1 MTVAARPEPEPEP
14 RPGALEAG
22 PDAHDDGDGWALL
35 DGLRRKLDDQVA
47 QTRRTQVQVS
57 QLAESI
63 GALVEAQRRRTRGL
77 NLNSFVAYLVFTT
90 LCASGAYM
98 LYRSRAA
105 DLVEGRDKAAGE
117 RDLAVR
123 RADEA
128 TARAAARDAADAK
141 VLEIYTLLEAGKQK
155 DAAKRLG
162 ELDGAPIPK
171 PERDLLAARVKQAD
185 TIAVDAAMKIASTAF
200 KALKFSDAI
209 APLEQALTIEAT
221 GPRAAEMHYMIGVA
235 RSRANEL
242 PAAIAQL
249 DAALA
254 ADVGEDDA
262 RFQLASVLDRAGQ
275 WGKARGEYDKFA
287 TAHPQHPFAV
297 FAMRRSATLVHLP
310 PIAPPQPI
318 AGTTPATAAG
328 AAAPPGAAAV
338 TAPAPKPAAAA
349 VPKPAPAPA
358 SAPAP
363 APNPESPS
371 E

>member
-14 RPGALEAG
+14 RPAGALEAG
-22 PDAHDDGDGWALL
+22 PGAHDDGDGWALL

-90 LCASGAYM
+90 LCASGAYL

-105 DLVEGRDKAAGE
+105 DLVEGRDKAASE
-117 RDLAVR
+117 RDAAVR

-128 TARAAARDAADAK
+128 TTRAVARDAADAK
-141 VLEIYTLLEAGKQK
+141 VLEIYTLLEAGKRT
-155 DAAKRLG
+155 DAAKRLA

-171 PERDLLAARVKQAD
+171 PEHDLLAARVKQAD
-185 TIAVDAAMKIASTAF
+185 TIAVDAAMKTASAAF
-200 KALKFSDAI
+200 KAQKFGDSI

-242 PAAIAQL
+242 PAAITQL
-249 DAALA
+249 DAAIA
-254 ADVGEDDA
+254 GDVAEDDA

-318 AGTTPATAAG
+318 AAPGT
-328 AAAPPGAAAV
+328 AAAPIVAPAAV
-338 TAPAPKPAAAA
+338 TTPTPAPAAAAAPAPAPKPAPAPP
-349 VPKPAPAPA
+349 PKPATD
-358 SAPAP
+358 
-363 APNPESPS
+363 PS